1 MLNISLILR
10 TFTPCISCCDVLFHS
25 FRTWDCLKT
34 GEIANG
40 GDFGAKSSRVGPET
54 PPVRRTST
62 DSSTGSCRRP
72 AEIKKERLIIIPM
85 AAAFRTLFRTL
96 ACGYINEK
104 YEAVQEAAPEFSL
117 GRVFFKRTDLSG
129 HESPGVVVARRGKC
143 GRWISHGVR
152 RPFGRA

>member
-1 MLNISLILR
+1 MLNTSLILR

-72 AEIKKERLIIIPM
+72 AEIKKERLIIFPMGGLHAYVVCHTGVGVVRGIPVGEM
-85 AAAFRTLFRTL
+85 DLCRTLVGT
-96 ACGYINEK
+96 
-104 YEAVQEAAPEFSL
+104 
-117 GRVFFKRTDLSG
+117 GRILLHVHVDPTPKLNFQGSNY
-129 HESPGVVVARRGKC
+129 GKLL
-143 GRWISHGVR
+143 
-152 RPFGRA
+152 

>member
-62 DSSTGSCRRP
+62 DSSTGCCRRP
-72 AEIKKERLIIIPM
+72 AEIKKERLIIFPMGGLHAYVVCHTVTRKPQEYDVLNTAVMVIHRNYDRYFTGPQNPIP
-85 AAAFRTLFRTL
+85 RKKPPISR
-96 ACGYINEK
+96 
-104 YEAVQEAAPEFSL
+104 P
-117 GRVFFKRTDLSG
+117 GRG
-129 HESPGVVVARRGKC
+129 ES
-143 GRWISHGVR
+143 
-152 RPFGRA
+152 